1 MIQLKCLINVNVFM
15 HCSVYYIRKFYLS
28 SQYQPHRALM
38 LCWPVIFSFVCAA
51 FITAISEVCAPFAH
65 I

>member
-1 MIQLKCLINVNVFM
+1 M